1 MAFEDANYIGRRQ
14 LLQAATVSAILPATT
29 AAQSPPASSRNVGW
43 TRLIGEVRAMARQLF
58 IEEGRSPSGY
68 VRFLA
73 SEGYGLIDVPE
84 VALKPIPWMQPAMSF
99 AMLSIGSPFAINRW
113 RMEPGAR
120 QPAHTHPNASVCTV
134 LLSGELTMEN
144 FEFEG
149 SIPEQTASSFEL
161 RRTRVELLSA
171 GRTSVLA
178 PSENNIHRLT
188 AGSAGASGID
198 INTMH
203 GPASRF
209 GYIDLS
215 PTNIT
220 DRFTGKWFDP
230 SRSAA

>member
-1 MAFEDANYIGRRQ
+1 MAIKDANCIGRRQ
-14 LLQAATVSAILPATT
+14 LLQAATVGAILPATT
-29 AAQSPPASSRNVGW
+29 AAQSPPASSGNARW
-43 TRLIGEVRAMARQLF
+43 TRMTGEVRAMARHL
-58 IEEGRSPSGY
+58 IVSEGRSPSSY

-73 SEGYGLIDVPE
+73 SEGFGLSDVPE
-84 VALKPIPWMQPAMSF
+84 VVLKPIPWMQPAMSF

-149 SIPEQTASSFEL
+149 PMPDQTASSFVVT
-161 RRTRVELLSA
+161 RTRVEHLSA

-203 GPASRF
+203 GPVSRF

-230 SRSAA
+230 SRPA